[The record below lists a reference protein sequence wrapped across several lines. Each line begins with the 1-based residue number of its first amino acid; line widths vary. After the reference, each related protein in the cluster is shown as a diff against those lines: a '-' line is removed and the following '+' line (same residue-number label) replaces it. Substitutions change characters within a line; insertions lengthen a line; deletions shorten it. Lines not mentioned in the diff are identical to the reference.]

1 MAAASPEELAF
12 TSYLRVAAI
21 AAVVLIHTM
30 SAIVGNRAIRVSGTW
45 WAGTALD
52 LGVAW
57 AVPLFIMVS
66 GALLLAPN
74 PNERA
79 GDFYRRRL
87 HRIAIPLIV
96 AHVGYFAVRALL
108 LHERLSPQVIVRD
121 LLRASVYTQLYF
133 FWIILGLYLITPPLR
148 RLIARLSRPEVAFI
162 GFAAVAWMW
171 AVTIGARTLQ
181 VVGGGGSVPPWQPAA
196 LTLWIPYFGY
206 FVLGY
211 ALRDTIHRGWP
222 LVAVLALFLLADATV
237 IWHFGIGGSI
247 PAANVI
253 LGGGYQ
259 GLPVATATIALFVIG
274 RSVIPPSS
282 ALAQPLFALP
292 MRRLGELTLGVFII
306 FPLVVRAGWRIP
318 GPAFGEVK
326 HNLPSAL
333 LLWAVAVV
341 VSFAVCAV
349 IARIPI
355 LRRTIGL

>member
-1 MAAASPEELAF
+1 
-12 TSYLRVAAI
+12 
-21 AAVVLIHTM
+21 VVLIHTM
-30 SAIVGNRAIRVSGTW
+30 SAIVGNRAIRGSTTW

-79 GDFYRRRL
+79 GNFYRRRL
-87 HRIAIPLIV
+87 HRIAIPLVV
-96 AHVGYFAVRALL
+96 AHVGYLAVRAIL
-108 LHERLSPQVIVRD
+108 LHEHLTPQVVVRD

-133 FWIILGLYLITPPLR
+133 FWIILGLYLVTPLLR
-148 RLIARLSRPEVAFI
+148 SLIARLSRPQVAAI

-171 AVTIGARTLQ
+171 AITVGARALQ
-181 VVGGGGSVPPWQPAA
+181 VAGGVPVTPWQPAA
-196 LTLWIPYFGY
+196 LTLWIPYLGY

-211 ALRDTIHRGWP
+211 ALRDRILRGWP
-222 LVAVLALFLLADATV
+222 LVATLVLFLVADALV

-247 PAANVI
+247 PAANVV

-259 GLPVATATIALFVIG
+259 GLPVAAATIALFVIG
-274 RSVIPPSS
+274 RSLIHPAS
-282 ALAQPLFALP
+282 ALAQPHLAAP

-306 FPLVVRAGWRIP
+306 FPLVLRAGWQIP
-318 GPAFGEVK
+318 GLAFAQVK

-341 VSFAVCAV
+341 ISFAICAV